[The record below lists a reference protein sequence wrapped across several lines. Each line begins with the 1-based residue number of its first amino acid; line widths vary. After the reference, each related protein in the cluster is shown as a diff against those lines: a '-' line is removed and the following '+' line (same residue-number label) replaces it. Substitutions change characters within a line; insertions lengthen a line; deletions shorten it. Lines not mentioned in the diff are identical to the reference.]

1 MADAAGDSGAPE
13 GPDGGRGRRRG
24 LDVVVVGSGVAG
36 LTTALTLCRLRPDAS
51 ITIVTKGSI
60 DDGCTRYAQGGIASA
75 VLPGDSVESHIAD
88 TLAAGAG
95 LCDPEAVRVLCE
107 EGPERLRDLVAWGV
121 EFDRVEGGHGIAS
134 GRAAGDAV
142 PGGDADL
149 AGLDAGREGAHS
161 FHRIVH
167 AGGDATGLNVQNA
180 LVRAVRLASIRV
192 LEHAFLADL
201 LLAPSAARASST
213 GESRPGVVKPA
224 KTGGLSALRRDSG
237 EVEGAERRV
246 GGVVVVR
253 DGRREVIEANEV
265 VLASGGA
272 GQLYPFTTN
281 PAVATGDG
289 IAAALRAGA
298 VVADLEFVQFHP
310 TALAVPGCFLV
321 SEAVRGDGAVLRN
334 AAGERFMVSAHPLAE
349 LAPRDVVARA
359 IALEMERTGA
369 PVVLDARGIGAE
381 ELERR
386 FPTISAA
393 CRAAGFDWARE
404 PVPVAP
410 AAHYGMGG
418 VVTDLDGRTSLPG
431 LWAVGEVA
439 RTGVH
444 GANRLASNSLLEGLV
459 FGHRAARALAQAG
472 VPDVGPSASASA
484 PVDRAPSPSPSPS
497 LRRSPRREEIQALM
511 WRHVGVLRAAE
522 GLQSAAAALAEW
534 DVSIDACGA
543 SGITDLHA
551 ASGIADPH
559 GATVHELETANLL
572 QLARATVA
580 AALARRESV
589 GAHFRAD
596 AGPTSGRRHAYR
608 VPTRST
614 TPAEKVLV

>member
-1 MADAAGDSGAPE
+1 
-13 GPDGGRGRRRG
+13 
-24 LDVVVVGSGVAG
+24 
-36 LTTALTLCRLRPDAS
+36 
-51 ITIVTKGSI
+51 
-60 DDGCTRYAQGGIASA
+60 CTRYAQGGIASA

-95 LCDPEAVRVLCE
+95 LCDPAAVRVLCE

-134 GRAAGDAV
+134 GRAAGDPV

-180 LVRAVRLASIRV
+180 LVRAVRLAGIRV

-201 LLAPSAARASST
+201 HVAPTATLPATPERGSSA
-213 GESRPGVVKPA
+213 GESRPGVVKA
-224 KTGGLSALRRDSG
+224 AQTGGLSALRRDSG
-237 EVEGAERRV
+237 EVEVAGRRV

-253 DGRREVIEANEV
+253 DGRREVLEADEV

-289 IAAALRAGA
+289 IAAAMRAGA

-459 FGHRAARALAQAG
+459 FGHRAARALAQVG
-472 VPDVGPSASASA
+472 VPDVGPRASASA
-484 PVDRAPSPSPSPS
+484 PADRAPSPSPSPS
-497 LRRSPRREEIQALM
+497 LSPRRSPRREEIQALM

-534 DVSIDACGA
+534 DLPIGARGA
-543 SGITDLHA
+543 SGVTDLA
-551 ASGIADPH
+551 GASGAELA
-559 GATVHELETANLL
+559 GASGSTELAGASVHELETANLL

-596 AGPTSGRRHAYR
+596 TTGVTDRSATTAARPAAHSSAADPAPSTAAGPPAAGPTPGRRHAYR
-608 VPTRST
+608 DPTRST
-614 TPAEKVLV
+614 APAEKVLV

>member
-1 MADAAGDSGAPE
+1 MSGSAAAGVGA
-13 GPDGGRGRRRG
+13 GGRGNAVTGGPAPRDAG
-24 LDVVVVGSGVAG
+24 CALGVVIVGSGIAG
-36 LTTALTLCRLRPDAS
+36 LTTALTLQRLRPDAS

-60 DDGCTRYAQGGIASA
+60 DDGCTRHAQGGIASA

-88 TLAAGAG
+88 TLVAGAG
-95 LCDPEAVRVLCE
+95 LCDPAAVRVLCE
-107 EGPERLRDLVAWGV
+107 EGPERLRDLLAWGV
-121 EFDRVEGGHGIAS
+121 EFDRVDGGRDEVPGD
-134 GRAAGDAV
+134 GVAAG
-142 PGGDADL
+142 DL

-167 AGGDATGLNVQNA
+167 AGGDATGLSVQNA
-180 LVRAVRLASIRV
+180 LVRATRAAGIRV

-201 LLAPSAARASST
+201 LLVPAPEPAASG
-213 GESRPGVVKPA
+213 GESWRSVGTA
-224 KTGGLSALRRDSG
+224 AETGDGSARRRDSG
-237 EVEGAERRV
+237 EVGAGPRV
-246 GGVVVVR
+246 GGAVVLR
-253 DGRREVIEANEV
+253 EGRREVLEADEV

-298 VVADLEFVQFHP
+298 AVADLEFVQFHP

-334 AAGERFMVSAHPLAE
+334 AAGERFMPAAHPLAE

-369 PVVLDARGIGAE
+369 PVVLDARGLGSE

-418 VVTDLDGRTSLPG
+418 VVTDLDGRTSLAG

-459 FGHRAARALAQAG
+459 FGHRAARALARVVAS
-472 VPDVGPSASASA
+472 DVGPGASVPVPVS
-484 PVDRAPSPSPSPS
+484 VDRAAVDRAASPS
-497 LRRSPRREEIQALM
+497 LSPRRRPQREEIQALM
-511 WRHVGVLRAAE
+511 WRHVGVLRDAE

-534 DVSIDACGA
+534 DMSIDARG
-543 SGITDLHA
+543 
-551 ASGIADPH
+551 ASGIADLP
-559 GATVHELETANLL
+559 AASVHELETANLL
-572 QLARATVA
+572 LLARATVA

-596 AGPTSGRRHAYR
+596 AGPTSGRRHASGIAA
-608 VPTRST
+608 RST